1 MSRCTGSPF
10 QTKLCRRNSLGQRT
24 RGRKFLLQCR
34 YAADANG
41 QTLEQN
47 LEAMSVSTRISD
59 PETRIWLRG
68 LGKTVAENLEDINGR
83 IESALQNWSME
94 RLTPVTRLILQQAI
108 AENLYMDIP
117 APVAVKEAV
126 KLAIEFEGPKTG
138 SFVNG
143 VLDRLLFRNQD

>member
-1 MSRCTGSPF
+1 M
-10 QTKLCRRNSLGQRT
+10 GQRT

-41 QTLEQN
+41 LSLDDN
-47 LEAMSVSTRISD
+47 LESMSVSTRIPD
-59 PETRIWLRG
+59 PETRIWLRE
-68 LGKTVAENLEDINGR
+68 LGKAASEHSEEIDGR
-83 IESALQNWSME
+83 IESALENWSMN
-94 RLTPVTRLILQQAI
+94 RLTPVTRLILQQAV
-108 AENLYMDIP
+108 AENQYMDIP

-143 VLDRLLFRNQD
+143 VLDRLLFRKRGEAEDH

>member
-1 MSRCTGSPF
+1 M
-10 QTKLCRRNSLGQRT
+10 GQRT

-34 YAADANG
+34 YAAEANG
-41 QTLEQN
+41 QSLDDN
-47 LEAMSVSTRISD
+47 LESMSVSSRISD
-59 PETRIWLRG
+59 PETRIWLRD
-68 LGKTVAENLEDINGR
+68 LGKIALKHREDIDLK

-94 RLTPVTRLILQQAI
+94 RLTPVTRLIIQQAL
-108 AENLYMDIP
+108 AEHLYMDIP

-143 VLDRLLFRNQD
+143 VLDRLLFRKNE

>member
-1 MSRCTGSPF
+1 
-10 QTKLCRRNSLGQRT
+10 LGQRT

-34 YAADANG
+34 YAAEANG
-41 QTLEQN
+41 QSLDDN
-47 LEAMSVSTRISD
+47 LESMSVSSRISD
-59 PETRIWLRG
+59 PETRIWLRD
-68 LGKTVAENLEDINGR
+68 LGKIALKHREDIDLK

-94 RLTPVTRLILQQAI
+94 RLTPVTRLIIQQAL
-108 AENLYMDIP
+108 AEHLYMDIP

-143 VLDRLLFRNQD
+143 VLDRLLFRKNE